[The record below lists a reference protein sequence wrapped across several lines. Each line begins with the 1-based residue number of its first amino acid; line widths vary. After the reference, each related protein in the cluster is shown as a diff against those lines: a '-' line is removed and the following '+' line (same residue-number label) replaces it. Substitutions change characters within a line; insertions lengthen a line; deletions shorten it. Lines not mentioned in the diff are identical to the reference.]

1 VRRVWHGVRNVAY
14 TPELTALELDALWL
28 HEKGY
33 TLNLEE
39 FSFWVAREMEYGDP
53 VEKAREAVAKMMRSQ
68 HE

>member
-1 VRRVWHGVRNVAY
+1 MAD

-28 HEKGY
+28 QEKGY
-33 TLNLEE
+33 QLNLEE

-53 VEKAREAVAKMMRSQ
+53 VDKARLEVAKMMRCE

>member
-1 VRRVWHGVRNVAY
+1 M
-14 TPELTALELDALWL
+14 PELTALELDALWL
-28 HEKGY
+28 QDKGY

-53 VEKAREAVAKMMRSQ
+53 VDKARVEVAKMMRSQ